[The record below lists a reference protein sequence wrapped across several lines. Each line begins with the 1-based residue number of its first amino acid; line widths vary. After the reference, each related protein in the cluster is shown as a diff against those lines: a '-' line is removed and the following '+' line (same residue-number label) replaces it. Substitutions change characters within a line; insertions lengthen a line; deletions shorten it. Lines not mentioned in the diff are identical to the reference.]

1 MSDSRNSYVEDIHKE
16 LTEAEKIGEL
26 DREIFPDADRE
37 RLDLLLAD
45 PELFYVSYCSNTN
58 AKMKK
63 RVEELENSTTWKV
76 GRVITCIPRKIRKTV
91 KKSGKK

>member
-1 MSDSRNSYVEDIHKE
+1 MSDSRNSMLKMFIRSLQK
-16 LTEAEKIGEL
+16 LKKIGEL

-76 GRVITCIPRKIRKTV
+76 GRVITIHSEK
-91 KKSGKK
+91 